1 MIHLPSLHETLKNSQ
16 ARAERAL
23 VARLSLAVDPSVER
37 LLAAMRYATLNGGKR
52 IRACLIYAV
61 GDFTNAHERLLDDA
75 ACAVEMIHSYSLIH
89 DDLPCMDD
97 DDLRRGKPTCH
108 RAFDEATALLAGDAL
123 QGLAFEILADG
134 DEPNR
139 LQMIRLLAAGI
150 GAQGMAGGQAMD
162 LGAVGRMLTAA
173 ELENMHRC
181 KTAALIHASVM
192 LGIHA
197 AVRPAPMRTLEAL
210 DQYGWAIGLAFQIVD
225 DILDEEGEA
234 HTLGKTPGSDR
245 ARGKPTYP
253 SILGSPAAK
262 ARARELEAIALESLR
277 PLGDNADC
285 LRDLA
290 NYIVQREQ

>member
-1 MIHLPSLHETLKNSQ
+1 MIHLPSLRETLKNSQ
-16 ARAERAL
+16 ARVEAAL
-23 VARLSLAVDPSVER
+23 AARLSFAVDPSVKG

-61 GDFTNAHERLLDDA
+61 GDFVDAQERLLDDA

-139 LQMIRLLAAGI
+139 LQMIRRLAAGI
-150 GAQGMAGGQAMD
+150 GVRGMAGGQAMD
-162 LGAVGRMLTAA
+162 LGAVGRTLTAA

-181 KTAALIHASVM
+181 KTAALIHAAVM

-197 AVRPAPMRTLEAL
+197 AVRPVAPPTLEAL

-262 ARARELEAIALESLR
+262 TRARELEAIALESLR

>member
-1 MIHLPSLHETLKNSQ
+1 LSSLHQTLKTYQ
-16 ARAERAL
+16 ARVERVL
-23 VARLSLAVDPSVER
+23 TARLALPVDPAVQR
-37 LLAAMRYATLNGGKR
+37 LLAAMQYATLNGGKR
-52 IRACLIYAV
+52 IRACLIYAAGEFV
-61 GDFTNAHERLLDDA
+61 GAKERLLDDA

-123 QGLAFEILADG
+123 QDLAFEVLSDG

-139 LQMIRLLAAGI
+139 LRMIRLLATGI
-150 GAQGMAGGQAMD
+150 GAKGMAGGQAMD
-162 LGAVGRMLTAA
+162 LAAVGQDLTAS

-192 LGIHA
+192 LGVHA
-197 AVRPAPMRTLEAL
+197 ASVAATPQTVDAL
-210 DQYGWAIGLAFQIVD
+210 DRFGWAIGLAFQIVD

-234 HTLGKTPGSDR
+234 QTLGKTPGSDR

-253 SILGSPAAK
+253 SILGAPAAK
-262 ARARELEAIALESLR
+262 ARARELETIALESLR
-277 PLGDNADC
+277 PLGDNAGN
-285 LRDLA
+285 LRNLA
-290 NYIVQREQ
+290 TYIVQREQ

>member
-1 MIHLPSLHETLKNSQ
+1 MSPLQETLKSAQ
-16 ARAERAL
+16 ARVERAL
-23 VARLSLAVDPSVER
+23 AARLSIAVDSSVER
-37 LLAAMRYATLNGGKR
+37 LVDAMRYATLNGGKR
-52 IRACLIYAV
+52 IRACLIYAAGELV
-61 GDFTNAHERLLDDA
+61 ASNRTLLDDA
-75 ACAVEMIHSYSLIH
+75 ACAVELIHSYSLIH

-139 LQMIRLLAAGI
+139 IGMIRLLATAI

-162 LGAVGRMLTAA
+162 LGAVGRALSAT

-192 LGIHA
+192 LGIQTGIHP
-197 AVRPAPMRTLEAL
+197 VPPAIAKAL
-210 DQYGWAIGLAFQIVD
+210 SQYGWAMGLAFQIVD

-234 HTLGKTPGSDR
+234 QILGKTPGYDR

-253 SILGSPAAK
+253 SVLGAAAAK
-262 ARARELEAIALESLR
+262 SRVGELEAVALESLR
-277 PLGDNADC
+277 PLGDNAET
-285 LRDLA
+285 LRNLA
-290 NYIVQREQ
+290 TYIVQRDQ

>member
-1 MIHLPSLHETLKNSQ
+1 LIHLPSLHESLKNSQ
-16 ARAERAL
+16 ARVERAL
-23 VARLSLAVDPSVER
+23 AARLSLAVDPSVER

-61 GDFTNAHERLLDDA
+61 GDFVDARERLLDDA

-162 LGAVGRMLTAA
+162 LGAVGRTLTAA

-181 KTAALIHASVM
+181 KTAALIRAAVM

-197 AVRPAPMRTLEAL
+197 AVRPAPTRTLDAL
-210 DQYGWAIGLAFQIVD
+210 NRYGWAIGLAFQIVD

-234 HTLGKTPGSDR
+234 NTLGKTPGSDR

-262 ARARELEAIALESLR
+262 VRARELEAIALESLR

>member
-1 MIHLPSLHETLKNSQ
+1 MIHLPSLHETLRSSQ
-16 ARAERAL
+16 ARVEHAL
-23 VARLSLAVDPSVER
+23 AARLSFTVDPSVER

-52 IRACLIYAV
+52 IRACLIFAA
-61 GDFTNAHERLLDDA
+61 GKFIGAPDRLLDDA

-108 RAFDEATALLAGDAL
+108 RAYDEATALLAGDAL

-134 DEPNR
+134 NEPNR
-139 LQMIRLLAAGI
+139 LRMIRLLAAAI
-150 GAQGMAGGQAMD
+150 GAQGMAAGQAMD
-162 LGAVGRMLTAA
+162 LGAVGRLLTAA
-173 ELENMHRC
+173 ELEHMHRC
-181 KTAALIHASVM
+181 KTAALIHASVI

-197 AVRPAPMRTLEAL
+197 ATHPAPPVVLRALE
-210 DQYGWAIGLAFQIVD
+210 QYGWAIGLAFQIVD

-234 HTLGKTPGSDR
+234 QTLGKTPGSDR

-253 SILGSPAAK
+253 SVLGAPAAK
-262 ARARELEAIALESLR
+262 ARARELETIALESLR

-285 LRDLA
+285 LRNLA
-290 NYIVQREQ
+290 TYIVQREQ